1 MAALCAASG
10 LRSRLGYIHCTHALS
25 TSLGIPN
32 AIHSHGGAASL
43 SDIVTRLSPRVP
55 QHRRPCLPRLMRF
68 LAGTGILA
76 HDHHD
81 DAATGIR
88 SSGAAGDDGVYRLTP
103 MSRLLVDDATVN
115 GCTGLSPL
123 VLSQT
128 TSYHVAVA
136 QHLSEW
142 FTTITDVGLNLTDE
156 TPFQMAYGGMGPW
169 EAARSDARFNEVFNA
184 GMETDSPLFGGI
196 SSLVDVAGGTGGAA
210 KAIARA
216 FPHVKCSVLDLPHV
230 ISSILQ
236 PPDDDAT
243 LYVMHDWSDEVCVKI
258 LTQCKK
264 AICSHKPTTAG
275 GGGGKV
281 IIMDVIV
288 GSPCKK
294 AMFEAQVSLDLLM
307 MAVTSGKERDED
319 EWRKIFMDAGFR
331 RYEARPLLGIL
342 SIIDLYPLPHCAG
355 TLRRSLP
362 PGLADAED
370 HPQDHLKVQ
379 ALLAKE
385 QKPKGQ
391 YKHGL
396 HVAQDLKGY
405 SREPPD
411 ADELAQINT
420 NRDEA

>member
-184 GMETDSPLFGGI
+184 GMETDSPRWSTWLE
-196 SSLVDVAGGTGGAA
+196 
-210 KAIARA
+210 AIARA

-243 LYVMHDWSDEVCVKI
+243 LI